1 MAGSPTE
8 LVDLYPTL
16 SELCGLEQPSHV
28 MGKSLSPVLADP
40 NTQLRESAYSVTE
53 ARTVRRADKSKFLGR
68 TIRTN
73 RYRYTE
79 WDEGDFGVEL
89 YDYETDP
96 EELTNLAGNPE
107 SANLVKRLQQ
117 ELQNRMAEAAVEW

>member
-1 MAGSPTE
+1 M
-8 LVDLYPTL
+8 
-16 SELCGLEQPSHV
+16 
-28 MGKSLSPVLADP
+28 
-40 NTQLRESAYSVTE
+40 TE
-53 ARTVRRADKSKFLGR
+53 ARTVRRADRSKFLGR

-107 SANLVKRLQQ
+107 RANLVKRLQQ
-117 ELQNRMAEAAVEW
+117 ELQNRMAGAAVEW